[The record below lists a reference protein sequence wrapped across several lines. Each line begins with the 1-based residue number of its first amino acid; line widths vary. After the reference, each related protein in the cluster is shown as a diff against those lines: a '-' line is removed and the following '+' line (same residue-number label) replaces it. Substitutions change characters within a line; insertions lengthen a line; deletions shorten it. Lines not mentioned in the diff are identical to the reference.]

1 MKHEIESQWM
11 GKMQFNALVN
21 GHTLVMDA
29 PERVGGED
37 LGPIPK
43 PFVLTALSGCTGMD
57 VIALLRKQGK
67 QLDQLNLK
75 VDGEISKQVP
85 IVYTSVH
92 VLYEME
98 GKPEDEEAAMGAVT
112 TSQEQ
117 ICGGEQH
124 AETHHARYL
133 AGGVQWQGTLQ
144 QCTTG
149 NGQTRVVT
157 SRTPLVRGR
166 LGGVQP
172 PNGPDHTLRSCSTC
186 IVQGWF
192 LCSARWPFATPR
204 HVRRPN
210 CRK

>member
-117 ICGGEQH
+117 ICGVSNMLKRIMPVTWQVVYNGKELFNN
-124 AETHHARYL
+124 APREMAR
-133 AGGVQWQGTLQ
+133 QG
-144 QCTTG
+144 
-149 NGQTRVVT
+149 
-157 SRTPLVRGR
+157 
-166 LGGVQP
+166 
-172 PNGPDHTLRSCSTC
+172 
-186 IVQGWF
+186 
-192 LCSARWPFATPR
+192 
-204 HVRRPN
+204 
-210 CRK
+210 